1 MVSLDSESMNLARIV
16 SRTLLNRGMQFLF
29 GLVLTLG
36 AVMLYLLSGASANTP
51 WFSSDL
57 PLLLALGV
65 GVVLILMLVVGYQL
79 LRLRR
84 RLKARVFGSKL
95 TLRLVLLFALVAVLP
110 GALVYGVSVQ
120 FLSRSI
126 ESWFDVRVE
135 RALEGGLSLGRANL
149 DNMLKDLRSKAE
161 SMTLVLSERATTR
174 QLATLNTLREQ
185 MAVNEATL
193 LRTDGSVL
201 AFSSADPT
209 SIVPELP
216 PPSVVRGVRM
226 QQPYSAIEAVGEG
239 GLQLR
244 VVVPVNDVTG
254 TTLLLQLIQ
263 PVPPALARDAQT
275 VQEIYRDYQ
284 ELSLSRL
291 GLKRL
296 YALTLTLSLLLALL
310 SALLLAIVFSRRL
323 SAPLGVLAAGTR
335 AVAQGDFS
343 QRHAVKSHDELGLL
357 TESFNIMTMQLAD
370 ARADAQRNQDQ
381 VATAKGYLESV
392 LGNLSAG
399 VMSFDAEFRLRSAN
413 RSAEQILGVD
423 VSELISTHPG
433 EWADREPRLAAV
445 GNAVREALVKAPDES
460 WETQVE
466 LSGVASQQVLLLRG
480 SRLSAGSQ
488 TGMVLVFDDITRM
501 RQAQRLAAWG
511 EVAQR
516 LAHEIKNPLTPI
528 QLSAER
534 MQHRLEDKLS
544 SQDAEILTRSTQ
556 TIVNQV
562 AALKAMVDAFSLYAR
577 SPVPDLQPLD
587 LNLLTREVMGLYESS
602 RSTMLL
608 ELAADLPL
616 VSGDTAKLRQV
627 IHNLLQNAEHA
638 VSDVDSP
645 RIVVR
650 TEATEA
656 GVQLTMRDNGPGFPE
671 TLLSRVFEP
680 YVTTKSRGTGLGLAI
695 VRKIVEEH
703 NGTIAVANDPSG
715 GASVKINLPTARV
728 PAAELRIGR
737 QAAR

>member
-1 MVSLDSESMNLARIV
+1 MNLARIIRR
-16 SRTLLNRGMQFLF
+16 SLSSRGMQFLIV
-29 GLVLTLG
+29 LVLTLG
-36 AVMLYLLSGASANTP
+36 AVMLYVLPGASANTP

-57 PLLLALGV
+57 PLLLGLGV

-79 LRLRR
+79 MLLRR
-84 RLKARVFGSKL
+84 RLHARVFGSKL

-120 FLSRSI
+120 FLARSI

-135 RALEGGLSLGRANL
+135 KALEGGLSLGRANL
-149 DNMLKDLRSKAE
+149 ENMLKELRRKAD
-161 SMTLVLSERATTR
+161 SMALVLSERKPSR
-174 QLATLNTLREQ
+174 QFATLNALREQ
-185 MAVNEATL
+185 SAVDEATL
-193 LRTDGSVL
+193 LRTDGSVI
-201 AFSSADPT
+201 AFSSADT
-209 SIVPELP
+209 AGLVPELP
-216 PPSVVRGVRM
+216 SPSVVRTVRM
-226 QQPYSAIEAVGEG
+226 QQPYSAIEALGEG

-244 VVVPVNDVTG
+244 VLVPVNDLSG
-254 TTLLLQLIQ
+254 ATLLLQLIQ
-263 PVPPALARDAQT
+263 SVPPALARDAQA

-310 SALLLAIVFSRRL
+310 SALLLAILFSERL

-343 QRHAVKSHDELGLL
+343 QRHAVRSLDELGLL

-370 ARADAQRNQDQ
+370 AQAEAQRNQEQ
-381 VATAKGYLESV
+381 VAAAKAYLESV

-423 VSELISTHPG
+423 VGELIASQPD
-433 EWADREPRLAAV
+433 EWASREPRLAAV
-445 GNAVREALVKAPDES
+445 GTAVREALEKTRDEP

-466 LSGVASQQVLLLRG
+466 VSGVSGEQVLLLRG
-480 SRLSAGSQ
+480 SRLSAGVA

-534 MQHRLEDKLS
+534 LQQRLAAKLAGTE
-544 SQDAEILTRSTQ
+544 AEFLQRSTQ

-577 SPVPDLQPLD
+577 SPVPDLKPLD
-587 LNLLTREVMGLYESS
+587 LNLLTREVTGLYESS
-602 RSTMLL
+602 RPVIQF
-608 ELAADLPL
+608 ELAANLPL
-616 VSGDTAKLRQV
+616 VPGDTAKLRQV
-627 IHNLLQNAEHA
+627 IHNLLQNAEQA
-638 VSDVDSP
+638 VSDVAAP

-650 TEATEA
+650 TQAIDG
-656 GVQLTMRDNGPGFPE
+656 GVQFTMHDNGPGFPE
-671 TLLSRVFEP
+671 ALIGRVFEP
-680 YVTTKSRGTGLGLAI
+680 YVTTKPKGTGLGLAI
-695 VRKIVEEH
+695 VKKIVEEH
-703 NGTIAVANDPSG
+703 NGRITIANAPAG
-715 GASVKINLPTARV
+715 GAAVTIIL
-728 PAAELRIGR
+728 PAAPIRSAAMRIIR
-737 QAAR
+737 QAGK

>member
-1 MVSLDSESMNLARIV
+1 MNITRIV
-16 SRTLLNRGMQFLF
+16 RRSLLSRGMQFLIA
-29 GLVLTLG
+29 LVLSLG

-79 LRLRR
+79 LLLRR

-110 GALVYGVSVQ
+110 GALVYAVSVQ

-135 RALEGGLSLGRANL
+135 KALEGGLSLGRVNL
-149 DNMLKDLRSKAE
+149 DNMLKELRRKAE
-161 SMTLVLSERATTR
+161 SMTLVLSERTTTR

-185 MAVNEATL
+185 AGVSEATL
-193 LRTDGSVL
+193 LRTDGSVI
-201 AFSSADPT
+201 AFSSLDST
-209 SIVPELP
+209 SLVPELP
-216 PPSVVRGVRM
+216 SPSVVRRVRM
-226 QQPYSAIEAVGEG
+226 QQPYTAIEAVGEG

-244 VVVPVNDVTG
+244 VLVPINDVTG
-254 TTLLLQLIQ
+254 ATLLLQLIQ

-310 SALLLAIVFSRRL
+310 SALLLAILFSGRL
-323 SAPLGVLAAGTR
+323 SAPLSVLAAGTR

-370 ARADAQRNQDQ
+370 AQADAQRNQEQ
-381 VATAKGYLESV
+381 VAAAKAYLESV

-423 VSELISTHPG
+423 VGELIATHPD
-433 EWADREPRLAAV
+433 EWAERQPRLGAV
-445 GNAVREALVKAPDES
+445 GNAVREALVKARDEP
-460 WETQVE
+460 WETQAE
-466 LSGVASQQVLLLRG
+466 LSGVAGQQVLLLRG
-480 SRLSAGSQ
+480 SRLSSGAQ

-534 MQHRLEDKLS
+534 LLHKLGAKLA
-544 SQDAEILTRSTQ
+544 DADREVLRRGTQ
-556 TIVNQV
+556 TIITQVN
-562 AALKAMVDAFSLYAR
+562 AMKHMVDDFAIYAR
-577 SPVPDLQPLD
+577 ATKPGMMQAVDVHA
-587 LNLLTREVMGLYESS
+587 LLHDILGLYEHQRPYIHLDLSS
-602 RSTMLL
+602 PDPVVTGEPTR
-608 ELAADLPL
+608 
-616 VSGDTAKLRQV
+616 LRQV
-627 IHNLLQNAEHA
+627 VHNLLQNALDAQSEQP
-638 VSDVDSP
+638 DP
-645 RIVVR
+645 RIDIR
-650 TEATEA
+650 TEN
-656 GVQLTMRDNGPGFPE
+656 RDGSFWLHIADQGTGFPPAMID
-671 TLLSRVFEP
+671 RVFEP
-680 YVTTKSRGTGLGLAI
+680 YVTTKPKGTGLGLAI
-695 VRKIVEEH
+695 VKKIIDEH
-703 NGTIAVANDPSG
+703 GGKVHIENKAPTGAKVSIA
-715 GASVKINLPTARV
+715 LP
-728 PAAELRIGR
+728 PIAA
-737 QAAR
+737 AA

>member
-1 MVSLDSESMNLARIV
+1 
-16 SRTLLNRGMQFLF
+16 LL
-29 GLVLTLG
+29 
-36 AVMLYLLSGASANTP
+36 
-51 WFSSDL
+51 
-57 PLLLALGV
+57 
-65 GVVLILMLVVGYQL
+65 
-79 LRLRR
+79 LRR
-84 RLKARVFGSKL
+84 RLNARVFGSKL

-110 GALVYGVSVQ
+110 GALVYAVSVQ

-135 RALEGGLSLGRANL
+135 KALEGGLSLGRVNL
-149 DNMLKDLRSKAE
+149 DNMLKDLRRKAE

-185 MAVNEATL
+185 AAVNEATL
-193 LRTDGSVL
+193 LRTDGSVI
-201 AFSSADPT
+201 AFSSADST
-209 SIVPELP
+209 SLVPELP
-216 PPSVVRGVRM
+216 SPSVVRRVRM
-226 QQPYSAIEAVGEG
+226 QEPYSAIEAVGEG

-244 VVVPVNDVTG
+244 VLVPVNDVTG
-254 TTLLLQLIQ
+254 ATLLLQLIQ

-284 ELSLSRL
+284 ELSLSRV

-296 YALTLTLSLLLALL
+296 YGLTLTLSLLLALL
-310 SALLLAIVFSRRL
+310 SALLLAILFSGRL

-343 QRHAVKSHDELGLL
+343 LRHTVRSHDELGLL

-370 ARADAQRNQDQ
+370 AQADAQRNQDQ
-381 VATAKGYLESV
+381 VAAAKAYLESV

-399 VMSFDAEFRLRSAN
+399 VMSFDAESRLRSAN

-423 VSELISTHPG
+423 AGELISTHPN

-445 GNAVREALVKAPDES
+445 GNAVREALVKGRDEP

-466 LSGVASQQVLLLRG
+466 LSGAAGQQVLLLRG
-480 SRLSAGSQ
+480 SRLSAGTE

-534 MQHRLEDKLS
+534 MQHRLTDKLPS
-544 SQDAEILTRSTQ
+544 EEAEILKRSTK

-577 SPVPDLQPLD
+577 SPVADLQPLD

-602 RSTMLL
+602 RSAMQL

-627 IHNLLQNAEHA
+627 IHNLLQNAEQA
-638 VSDVDSP
+638 VSNVVGA

-650 TEATEA
+650 TEATDA
-656 GVQLTMRDNGPGFPE
+656 GAQLTMRDNGPGFPE
-671 TLLSRVFEP
+671 ALLGRVFEP
-680 YVTTKSRGTGLGLAI
+680 YVTTRSRGTGLGLAI
-695 VRKIVEEH
+695 VKKIVEEH
-703 NGTIAVANDPSG
+703 NGTITVANNPSG
-715 GASVKINLPTARV
+715 GASVTINLPRARAPV
-728 PAAELRIGR
+728 TELRINRRAGR
-737 QAAR
+737 